1 MASSSFSS
9 SMQSY
14 SEPFTQEQEMILY
27 KGIKMHLQ
35 EIQIVT
41 QDINQQFKN
50 IQEEMLVTAALI
62 NAIESKNQ
70 GN

>member
-1 MASSSFSS
+1 MLFLNGLESTLTSFVKDVLNLL
-9 SMQSY
+9 Q
-14 SEPFTQEQEMILY
+14 
-27 KGIKMHLQ
+27 HLQ

-50 IQEEMLVTAALI
+50 IQEEMLVTASLI
-62 NAIESKNQ
+62 NVIESKTQ

>member
-1 MASSSFSS
+1 MLFLNELESTLASFVKD
-9 SMQSY
+9 
-14 SEPFTQEQEMILY
+14 ILNLLQ
-27 KGIKMHLQ
+27 HLQ

-62 NAIESKNQ
+62 NAIESKTKD
-70 GN
+70 

>member
-1 MASSSFSS
+1 MLFLNRLESILASCVKDVLNLL
-9 SMQSY
+9 Q
-14 SEPFTQEQEMILY
+14 
-27 KGIKMHLQ
+27 HLQ

>member
-1 MASSSFSS
+1 VLFLNELESTLASFVKD
-9 SMQSY
+9 
-14 SEPFTQEQEMILY
+14 ILNLLQ
-27 KGIKMHLQ
+27 HLQ

-62 NAIESKNQ
+62 NAIESKTKD
-70 GN
+70 